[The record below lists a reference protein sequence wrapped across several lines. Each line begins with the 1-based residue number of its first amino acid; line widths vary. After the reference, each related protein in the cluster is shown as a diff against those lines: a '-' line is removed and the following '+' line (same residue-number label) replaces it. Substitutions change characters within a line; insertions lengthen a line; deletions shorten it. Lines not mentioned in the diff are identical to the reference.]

1 MAGDN
6 PTCRGQCLTLRHRW
20 ADGTTHLRIDLLDRL
35 AVLTPRP
42 RATLILYDG
51 VLATRTAPTHPS
63 RCVSVGRADAA
74 NAWAR
79 CPRFSCTSTGHF
91 PWLFPPIE
99 DNVPQTGGAQMMG
112 SGLNLIE
119 KVGLDRSETVARS

>member
-1 MAGDN
+1 M
-6 PTCRGQCLTLRHRW
+6 
-20 ADGTTHLRIDLLDRL
+20 
-35 AVLTPRP
+35 
-42 RATLILYDG
+42 
-51 VLATRTAPTHPS
+51 S
-63 RCVSVGRADAA
+63 SV
-74 NAWAR
+74 
-79 CPRFSCTSTGHF
+79 SCTSTGHF